1 MSQPW
6 HKRFLKL
13 LSRSRTRSDSATAE
27 TTSNRA
33 FSKRRQDSES
43 TRSECIDAA
52 DFSVAAL
59 NIEAAKRQATIGKY
73 YIRDKT
79 TQHRLEELQE
89 GKVTLPPHK
98 AWTGDYTNWVADPFT
113 DLNWRFQFQTLR
125 WINPYLWDALD
136 GNQDSKTEWK
146 RIVHSWAMANT
157 PPEHAGDK
165 YAWIDMAD
173 GNRAIQLS
181 IGAPLI
187 DAEDHWYIDLLVLH
201 RNWLFNDA
209 NVVAGNH
216 GLHQNLG
223 LFVVS
228 SVLDDKAGIDKAITR
243 LSQQILEA
251 FDDQGLNEEGS
262 VAYHQMN
269 LDWWLETKRR
279 LSLENCTLPPA
290 AAKRLDD
297 AGWTMGHL
305 LLPDG
310 TMPQIG
316 DGWRGKGR
324 SGLHPFIDQVRS
336 RKVHESGLS
345 TFQHY
350 KNGFTIFRSGWG
362 KHRDLKN
369 ESHTIIRHGEDL
381 RRHSHNDRGSV
392 HIYTAGR
399 RWITDG
405 GFHSYQQRN
414 PNRIYTKSR
423 LAHSLIDLPE
433 QDHDVTGNV
442 PVTSLEHTDTIHAI
456 EVLDENFESAAW
468 RRRVIFLPAY
478 DIWVLWDRVEATDDQ
493 QIRQQWLID
502 IGVEVSQT
510 DHDTV
515 DLIDDKNELRMQ
527 WFGDEPKLDIVTGNR
542 KAQSKRGMIG
552 IGWKRMRSAT
562 SLHAEFHDHTVDSI
576 VVLSGPSKPKP
587 IIELEKREPLEGFVL
602 SLESQTSIER
612 LSVTTKGTRI
622 IPDV

>member
-1 MSQPW
+1 MNQPW

-13 LSRSRTRSDSATAE
+13 LPGLRTRPDSPTAE
-27 TTSNRA
+27 AVPNRS
-33 FSKRRQDSES
+33 FPKHRQASEA
-43 TRSECIDAA
+43 TMSECIDAS
-52 DFSVAAL
+52 DFSIASL

-79 TQHRLEELQE
+79 TQNRLDELQE
-89 GKVTLPPHK
+89 GKITLPPHK
-98 AWTGDYTNWVADPFT
+98 TWTGDYTDWIADPFT

-136 GNQDSKTEWK
+136 GNQDSKNEWK
-146 RIVHSWAMANT
+146 RIAHSWAMANT
-157 PPEHAGDK
+157 PPERAGDK

-187 DAEDHWYIDLLVLH
+187 DEEDHWYIDLLVLH
-201 RNWLFNDA
+201 RNWLFNDS
-209 NVVAGNH
+209 NIVAGNH
-216 GLHQNLG
+216 GLHQNVG
-223 LFVVS
+223 LFVVA
-228 SVLDDKAGIDKAITR
+228 SVLADKAGVDKAIAR

-262 VAYHQMN
+262 VSYHQMN
-269 LDWWLETKRR
+269 LDWWLETQRR
-279 LSLENCTLPPA
+279 LSLENCALPPA

-297 AGWTMGHL
+297 AGWTMGYL

-324 SGLHPFIDQVRS
+324 LGLHPFIDQVS
-336 RKVHESGLS
+336 ARKVHEPDLS

-362 KHRDLKN
+362 EHRDLKN
-369 ESHTIIRHGEDL
+369 ESHTIIRHGDDL

-423 LAHSLIDLPE
+423 LAHSLIDLPD
-433 QDHDVTGNV
+433 QNHDVTGDV
-442 PVTSLEHTDTIHAI
+442 PVTYLEHTDAVHAI
-456 EVLDENFESAAW
+456 EIVDENFESATW
-468 RRRVIFLPAY
+468 RRRVIFLPNY
-478 DIWVLWDRVEATDDQ
+478 DLWVIWDRVEAAEDQ
-493 QIRQQWLID
+493 PIRQQWLVD
-502 IGVEVSQT
+502 IGVDVSQSGPN
-510 DHDTV
+510 TV
-515 DLIDDKNELRMQ
+515 DLIDDKNKLRMK
-527 WFGDEPKLDIVTGNR
+527 WFGDDSKLDIVTGDR
-542 KAQSKRGMIG
+542 KAKSKRGLIG
-552 IGWKRMRSAT
+552 VGWKRMRSAT
-562 SLHAEFHDHTVDSI
+562 SLHAEFHSQTLDSI
-576 VVLSGPSKPKP
+576 VVISGPCARHITVECEGKQ
-587 IIELEKREPLEGFVL
+587 PLEGFELVL
-602 SLESQTSIER
+602 TSSTSAQR
-612 LSVTTKGTRI
+612 LTVTNETTHVKPI
-622 IPDV
+622 S